1 MLILPFKETNHAY
14 LLKISVK
21 HNKSWNA
28 VLYLPIGTT
37 HEYLLEISVKHNKS
51 WNVLLYINCIYAR
64 SSPQII

>member
-51 WNVLLYINCIYAR
+51 
-64 SSPQII
+64 